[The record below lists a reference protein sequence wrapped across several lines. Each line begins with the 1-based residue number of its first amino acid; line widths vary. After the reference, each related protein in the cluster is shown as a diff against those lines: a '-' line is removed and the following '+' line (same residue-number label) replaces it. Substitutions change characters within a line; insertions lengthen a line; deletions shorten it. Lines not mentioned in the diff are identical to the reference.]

1 MANCGDMALEEVTK
15 VLSCISIARAIENG
29 MVLILNG
36 ITAIIIRIKGIE
48 LLRRQA
54 WVDDPVGT
62 HGACSILSV
71 KLPVAASLYVEPVRT
86 CAELCYDSPQMFVAR
101 KARCRQ
107 DGQAKTKVLSGSSR
121 SMLLQCE
128 MMVCAAHASWKAHA
142 TLRSFSLH
150 EF

>member
-101 KARCRQ
+101 LLDVRFAFIPDFDTRVHYSFAGGLLAELLDMLR
-107 DGQAKTKVLSGSSR
+107 LRR
-121 SMLLQCE
+121 SE
-128 MMVCAAHASWKAHA
+128 
-142 TLRSFSLH
+142 
-150 EF
+150 